1 MSTPP
6 PSRYRVVERDRRLVV
21 IDTWDKSA
29 PPVGAPT
36 PPAPSTSRPTRPDLR
51 GAMSATPER
60 KGGIGGLVVSLACGG
75 AMDGEW
81 RPILTTKEY
90 YDAKGPREII
100 LSPPAAQ
107 RLGRLLSRAAIALA
121 VIAVLL
127 WAFPYLLILLVGGFW
142 FGTAALDSAAK
153 PAVTRWL
160 DGLEAQSTA

>member
-21 IDTWDKSA
+21 IDTWDKGGSPAA
-29 PPVGAPT
+29 PLVSRPAQRGVIAARPSSGVGPLLVNLACVGA
-36 PPAPSTSRPTRPDLR
+36 A
-51 GAMSATPER
+51 
-60 KGGIGGLVVSLACGG
+60 
-75 AMDGEW
+75 DGES
-81 RPILTTKEY
+81 RPILMTMEY

-100 LSPPAAQ
+100 LSPPAAR

-127 WAFPYLLILLVGGFW
+127 WTFPYLLILLVGGFW